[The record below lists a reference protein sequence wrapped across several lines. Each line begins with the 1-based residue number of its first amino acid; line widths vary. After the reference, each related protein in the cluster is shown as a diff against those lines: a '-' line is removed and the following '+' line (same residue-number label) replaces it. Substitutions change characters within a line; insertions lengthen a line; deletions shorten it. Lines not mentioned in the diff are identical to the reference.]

1 MPRTHFS
8 GPITAGTIR
17 DTSGTTV
24 GVDVSNRGYVVMA
37 QGSAITQSVAATPT
51 TIVIPAYSAIIS
63 IITYALVDFTGAS
76 NKYTI
81 GISPA
86 ANELTSSAQCATG
99 TTTAAADNDTEA
111 TLWSNVGPKDV
122 QIYVK
127 ADNAGT
133 GKGYV
138 AVQYAQ
144 AINFVDG
151 E

>member
-17 DTSGTTV
+17 DTSGTTI

-37 QGSAITQSVAATPT
+37 QGATITQDIAAKPT
-51 TIVIPAYSAIIS
+51 SIVIPAGSAIIS
-63 IITYALVDFTGAS
+63 IISYALVDFTGAS
-76 NKYTI
+76 NQYTI

-86 ANELTSSAQCATG
+86 ANELTTSAQCAAG
-99 TTTAAADNDTEA
+99 TTTAAADTDAEA
-111 TLWSNVGPKDV
+111 AVWANVGPKDV
-122 QIYVK
+122 QIFVK

-138 AVQYAQ
+138 AIQYAQ
-144 AINFVDG
+144 AINSY
-151 E
+151 